1 MYGLLTAAVLV
12 FFPPELE
19 TWYRSCGNG
28 DWEAAAAAAEDL
40 IDNDPSDAEAMSAL
54 IVASVL
60 ASTGPV
66 DTVTAG
72 PAPDTAGSLASTARG
87 AILMSG
93 SGNFLEDAGRQ
104 FEEAVELDPGNV
116 ISWYMLGRLKLSMDE
131 PAAAESC
138 FLRAV
143 SLDPGFLPAELE
155 AARIIRDR
163 GDLRQASL
171 DLRNIM
177 DSRTPAGD
185 MAMAEYILLSRRL
198 GMTGEADSL
207 MTVLEERG
215 RGTWLRLAEE
225 QAAIR
230 PEISLMAAEEALET
244 ASSGLARLYVELE
257 RYATASEICRE
268 LLNEGGGDSTGVMT
282 LLGTALFR
290 MEEHGKAEEAF
301 LAVLDRD
308 PVSVTALLHLGR
320 IAEMEGNISAA
331 VEYYLSVLEAN
342 PFDGDAR
349 ARLREI
355 ADDSYDPESVTG
367 SATGFSASAGA
378 DLSVERG
385 SRDLLEWG
393 GSSSL
398 SYRFDRRGTAIDC
411 SFGGRSVTWEESSG
425 LGTDTLNSA
434 RGWARLGFDYWFSED
449 FYVQA
454 QSSWDR
460 QMYTERPWRIS
471 SHGALGWRKW
481 VFSRF
486 WFSPRLGVGSINA
499 RWTSGREEVYTNDL
513 TLFAAAGLKYSKPHT
528 FLRRAEISGSVYF
541 PPDDPQNFVSGGNV
555 SLTFRSWNSL
565 YIVLGYDI
573 DYTRSPEIS
582 TWEKFNTSFTTSINL
597 DLY

>member
-1 MYGLLTAAVLV
+1 MYELLTAAVMT

-19 TWYRSCGNG
+19 TWYCCCGYG
-28 DWEAAAAAAEDL
+28 DWEAAAAAAGE
-40 IDNDPSDAEAMSAL
+40 IIEHDPSDAEAMSAF
-54 IVASVL
+54 IIASVL
-60 ASTGPV
+60 VGADSVDSTHPG
-66 DTVTAG
+66 T
-72 PAPDTAGSLASTARG
+72 APDTVSSLASTARG
-87 AILMSG
+87 AILLSG
-93 SGNFLEDAGRQ
+93 SGSFLEDAGRW
-104 FEEAVELDPGNV
+104 FEEAVEIDPGNI
-116 ISWYMLGRLKLSMDE
+116 ISWYLLGRLKLSMGDPE
-131 PAAAESC
+131 AAESC
-138 FLRAV
+138 FDRAV

-155 AARIIRDR
+155 TARIIRDR
-163 GDLRQASL
+163 GDLRQALL

-185 MAMAEYILLSRRL
+185 LAMAEYILLSRRL
-198 GMTGEADSL
+198 GMAGMADSL
-207 MTVLEERG
+207 MTLLEG
-215 RGTWLRLAEE
+215 RAPGTWLRLAEE
-225 QAAIR
+225 QAGLR
-230 PEISLMAAEEALET
+230 PEVSLMAAGQVSET
-244 ASSGLARLYVELE
+244 ASFGLARLYVELE
-257 RYATASEICRE
+257 RYVTASEICGD
-268 LLNEGGGDSTGVMT
+268 LLNEGSGDSTVVMT
-282 LLGTALFR
+282 LLGTALFLG
-290 MEEHGKAEEAF
+290 EEHREAEEVF

-308 PVSVTALLHLGR
+308 PASVTALLHLGR
-320 IAEMEGNISAA
+320 IAEMGGNIRGA
-331 VEYYLSVLEAN
+331 VEYYLSVLEVN
-342 PFDGDAR
+342 PFNGDAR
-349 ARLREI
+349 TRLREI
-355 ADDSYDPESVTG
+355 ADDSYDPESIAG

-434 RGWARLGFDYWFSED
+434 RGWASLGIDYWFSGD

-460 QMYTERPWRIS
+460 QMYTERPWRVS
-471 SHGALGWRKW
+471 SHGALGWQKW
-481 VFSRF
+481 VLSWF

-513 TLFAAAGLKYSKPHT
+513 SVFAAAGLKYSKPHT

-541 PPDDPQNFVSGGNV
+541 PPDDPENFISGGNI

-582 TWEKFNTSFTTSINL
+582 TWEKFNTSFTTSLNL